1 MLMEGLREMAR
12 KEYPQIKLSFAT
24 QMSRQN
30 YLSTRSVKV
39 KANKTK
45 MLVRNVEFQNNI
57 NSHLTT

>member
-30 YLSTRSVKV
+30 HLSTRSVNV

-45 MLVRNVEFQNNI
+45 MLIRNVEFQNNI
-57 NSHLTT
+57 NRHLTT